1 MCQKSSISHKT
12 VNKLSKIR
20 ENPKCDK
27 NVSKNLQ
34 KYIKNMSKYKM
45 YLNSVKTRFKN
56 VTKKYQIFRI
66 CYIFNTFWLR
76 NEYIKTK
83 HPDIKCDKKVINQ
96 AF

>member
-20 ENPKCDK
+20 ENHKCDK

-34 KYIKNMSKYKM
+34 KYIKNLSKYKM

-56 VTKKYQIFRI
+56 VTKKGTIVD
-66 CYIFNTFWLR
+66 
-76 NEYIKTK
+76 EVSE
-83 HPDIKCDKKVINQ
+83 KV
-96 AF
+96 